1 MKRILLLISVFFI
14 CICVIRVGLGV
25 DKEVRLSEILDYLE
39 STSFGADSLI
49 DVLEDYATISDEISS
64 MRTVEDTDDY
74 KSLPLADKVPYF
86 LDLIRQYFRYLL
98 NTIEL
103 LVSFVKMLLNELV
116 YLLQIAVYLLF
127 GVALN

>member
-25 DKEVRLSEILDYLE
+25 DKDVRLSEILDYLE

-49 DVLEDYATISDEISS
+49 DVLEDYATISDDISS

-98 NTIEL
+98 NTVEL
-103 LVSFVKMLLNELV
+103 LIAFVKMLLNELV

>member
-64 MRTVEDTDDY
+64 MRTVEDTDEY